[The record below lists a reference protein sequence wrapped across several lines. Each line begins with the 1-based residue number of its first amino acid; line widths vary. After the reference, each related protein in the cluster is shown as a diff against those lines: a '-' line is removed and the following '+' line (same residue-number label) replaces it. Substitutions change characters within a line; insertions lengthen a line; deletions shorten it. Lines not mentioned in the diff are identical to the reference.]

1 MNTTASNGPPVT
13 DVAVPLPF
21 EAFVRAH
28 RERLLRLA
36 VLITRNWPD
45 AHDAVQ
51 DALAGLHRRW
61 PAVPEE
67 AARREAYARRCVVNS
82 SLDILKRRRSVPV
95 ADPEQLSLAP
105 VAADHAQA
113 IADADTA
120 WRLCATLPPVQRAAV
135 VLRFY
140 ADLGYA
146 EIAATLGCREAT
158 ARSHVQRAL
167 TALRARLPE
176 EELR

>member
-1 MNTTASNGPPVT
+1 MAPNGRPAT
-13 DVAVPLPF
+13 GVADRLPF
-21 EAFVRAH
+21 EAFVRGQ
-28 RERLLRLA
+28 RDRLLRLA

-51 DALAGLHRRW
+51 EAFAGLYPRW
-61 PAVPEE
+61 AAVPEE
-67 AARREAYARRCVVNS
+67 ASRREAYVRRCVVNS
-82 SLDILKRRRSVPV
+82 SLDILKRRRSVPM
-95 ADPEQLSLAP
+95 AEPGELRLAP
-105 VAADHAQA
+105 VMPDHAEA
-113 IADADTA
+113 VANADAA
-120 WRLCATLPPVQRAAV
+120 WRLCAALPPVQRAAV

-146 EIAATLGCREAT
+146 EIAAALGCREAT

-167 TALRARLPE
+167 AALRARLPE

>member
-1 MNTTASNGPPVT
+1 MAPHDRPAAG
-13 DVAVPLPF
+13 VAVVFPF
-21 EAFVRAH
+21 EAFVRGH

-51 DALAGLHRRW
+51 EAFAGLYRGW
-61 PAVPEE
+61 STVPGDPS
-67 AARREAYARRCVVNS
+67 RLEAYARRCVVNA
-82 SLDILKRRRSVPV
+82 SLDLLKRRRSVPV
-95 ADPEQLSLAP
+95 AEPEGLRLAP
-105 VAADHAQA
+105 AVPDHAQA
-113 IADADTA
+113 VANADAA

-140 ADLGYA
+140 SDLGYA

-167 TALRARLPE
+167 KALRARLPE
-176 EELR
+176 EEFR

>member
-1 MNTTASNGPPVT
+1 MAPGSRPVTGVAGPP
-13 DVAVPLPF
+13 PF
-21 EAFVRAH
+21 EAFILDH
-28 RERLLRLA
+28 RDRLLRLA

-51 DALAGLHRRW
+51 EAFARLYPRW
-61 PAVPEE
+61 SAVPDD
-67 AARREAYARRCVVNS
+67 ASRREAYVRRCVVNA
-82 SLDILKRRRSVPV
+82 SLDLLKRRRSVPM
-95 ADPEQLSLAP
+95 AEPGELRLAP
-105 VAADHAQA
+105 VVPDHAQA
-113 IADADTA
+113 VANADAA
-120 WRLCATLPPVQRAAV
+120 WRLCAVLPPVQRAAV

-146 EIAATLGCREAT
+146 EIATALGCREAT

-167 TALRARLPE
+167 AALRARLPE